1 MSFGWSP
8 GDIFAAVKLLIDIS
22 QALSDAN
29 GSPKDHARAL
39 SFVNPI
45 KNGLEQ
51 LLIYA
56 KEEEE
61 GILSS
66 DDTKVSAFRPTVQA
80 LEPLIKK
87 FTEKVLQYSGLQED
101 VTRKRDW
108 LGRQFDKLKWHFV
121 EKEDL
126 LQLRQTIEAHFAFL
140 SALYPK
146 MIL

>member
-1 MSFGWSP
+1 MSFGWSA

-22 QALSDAN
+22 QALSSAH
-29 GSPKDHARAL
+29 GSPKDRARAL

-61 GILSS
+61 VILSS

-87 FTEKVLQYSGLQED
+87 FTEKVLVLWAAGRRHEE
-101 VTRKRDW
+101 KRLAW
-108 LGRQFDKLKWHFV
+108 ETIRQAQMALCGEGGPV
-121 EKEDL
+121 A
-126 LQLRQTIEAHFAFL
+126 IEADH
-140 SALYPK
+140 
-146 MIL
+146 